1 MSTASTQLLFVR
13 FLPKQVRTFM
23 LGNIVL
29 FKILELGS
37 VGVWGFCL
45 FVLENSIKQLGGSIS
60 FVSKSC

>member
-1 MSTASTQLLFVR
+1 MSTANIQLLFVH

-23 LGNIVL
+23 LGNVVL

-37 VGVWGFCL
+37 VGVWGFHL
-45 FVLENSIKQLGGSIS
+45 FVLENSIKQLGGSIL